1 MCPGTKKPS
10 GTTIALS
17 PKTSKGTIAT
27 LFGQVNEVVV
37 FNLTGT
43 RVEIV
48 YALVA
53 YITFGTI

>member
-1 MCPGTKKPS
+1 VCPGTKNPS

-27 LFGQVNEVVV
+27 LFGQVKEVVV

-43 RVEIV
+43 SVEIV
-48 YALVA
+48 
-53 YITFGTI
+53 